1 MLYSIKDLEI
11 FSGIM
16 AHTIRI
22 WEIRYKAFTPLRTD
36 TNMRRYTDE
45 DLKKIL
51 NIAILKRNG
60 YRISKILSLSNEELK
75 TKVFDIYTNST
86 DPNKYVDKLVSA
98 MVELDES
105 KFSKAFS
112 ESILYYTLEEAIVK
126 VLFPFIERTGILWQ
140 TDYVTTVQKRFVTY
154 LLRQKLIVAID
165 GQVFAESDSSK
176 TFALFL
182 PQNKYNEIDLLL
194 HMYLI
199 KRKGHKAI
207 YLGESV
213 TIQELD
219 KLSQNIKIDYFVT
232 TTIPATEDKQERYLT
247 SLFKTIPNEHLIL
260 SSSLEMEDIE
270 NFPNLILVRDVSMFK
285 ELLKSI

>member
-22 WEIRYKAFTPLRTD
+22 WEVRYKAFTPIRTD
-36 TNMRRYTDE
+36 TNIRRYTDE

-60 YRISKILSLSNEELK
+60 YRISKILKLDNQELK
-75 TKVFDIYTNST
+75 NKVFDLYTNT
-86 DPNKYVDKLVSA
+86 NDPNKYVDKLVAA
-98 MVELDES
+98 MIDLDEN
-105 KFSKAFS
+105 KFGQAFS
-112 ESILYYTLEEAIVK
+112 DSILYYTLEEAIVK
-126 VLFPFIERTGILWQ
+126 VFFPFIERTGILWQ
-140 TDYVTTVQKRFVTY
+140 TDYVTTVQKRYVTY

-165 GQVFAESDSSK
+165 GQLPEENENSK

-182 PQNKYNEIDLLL
+182 PDNKYNEIDLLL
-194 HMYLI
+194 HLYLI

-213 TIQELD
+213 TLKELE
-219 KLSQNIKIDYFVT
+219 KLTQITKIDYFLT
-232 TTIPATEDKQERYLT
+232 TTIPATEDKQERYLN
-247 SLFKTIPNEHLIL
+247 SLFKEIPKAQLIL
-260 SSSLEMEDIE
+260 SSSLEMEDTE
-270 NFPNLILVRDVSMFK
+270 NFPNMVLIRDVSMFR
-285 ELLKSI
+285 ELLKGI

>member
-1 MLYSIKDLEI
+1 MLYSIKDLEV

-22 WEIRYKAFTPLRTD
+22 WEIRYKAFIPLRTD
-36 TNMRRYTDE
+36 TNMRRYTEE

-60 YRISKILSLSNEELK
+60 YRISKILKLDNKELK
-75 TKVFDIYTNST
+75 NKVFDIYTNST
-86 DPNKYVDKLVSA
+86 DPNKYVDSLVSA
-98 MVELDES
+98 MIDLDEP

-112 ESILYYTLEEAIVK
+112 ESILFYTLEEAIIK

-165 GQVFAESDSSK
+165 GQLFAEAEESK
-176 TFALFL
+176 SFALFL
-182 PQNKYNEIDLLL
+182 PNNKYNEIDLLL

-213 TIQELD
+213 TVKELD
-219 KLSQNIKIDYFVT
+219 KLTQKMEIDYFLT

-247 SLFKTIPNEHLIL
+247 SLFKVLPNEQLIL
-260 SSSLEMEDIE
+260 SSSLEIEDTE
-270 NFPNLILVRDVSMFK
+270 NFPNLILVRDVNMFR